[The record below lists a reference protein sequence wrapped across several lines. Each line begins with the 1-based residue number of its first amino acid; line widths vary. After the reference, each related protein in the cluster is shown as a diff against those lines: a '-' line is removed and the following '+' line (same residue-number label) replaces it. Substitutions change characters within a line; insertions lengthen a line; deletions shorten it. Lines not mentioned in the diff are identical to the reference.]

1 VAIDD
6 LPENPMLKLTRVAA
20 ILLIGLA
27 VILAI
32 VAFGISRRA
41 APVAPGIPA
50 TASAPAQPATWPVV
64 EAAVALPAG
73 RPIEAGDLR
82 VAGHPEQ
89 STGGYTSINA
99 LVGAVPTQ
107 DIAVGTRISTSQI
120 AQGFSL
126 RLNPGERA
134 LAVPVDELAAA
145 GNRIQPGDFVDVF
158 LNLRASGG
166 LRNDGDAQTR
176 LLVSRLRVLSYGAH
190 DLQTATDLAS
200 DGAQATA
207 DSRAQDIT
215 GEGSAS
221 NRSRNDPA
229 TAPARSAVLAVPVAE
244 ANRLLLGAQQG
255 KLFLALRNPADIG
268 LPDHA
273 LFPTPGGVL
282 SPRREL
288 SAEERL
294 ALQRPENDAYAG
306 LDSDALAGRGRSS
319 VAALPGPSSTPR
331 RASPRADRGIEIIR
345 GDVSSHS
352 GSR

>member
-1 VAIDD
+1 
-6 LPENPMLKLTRVAA
+6 MLKLTRIAA

-32 VAFGISRRA
+32 VAFGVSRRA
-41 APVAPGIPA
+41 NQAPGTPA
-50 TASAPAQPATWPVV
+50 TASTPAQPATWPVV
-64 EAAVALPAG
+64 EAVSVLPAG
-73 RPIEAGDLR
+73 RPITADNLR
-82 VAGHPEQ
+82 VSWHPQ
-89 STGGYTSINA
+89 RPVGAYTSVNA
-99 LVGAVPTQ
+99 LIGAVPTQ
-107 DIAVGTRISTSQI
+107 DIAAGTQIQTTQI

-134 LAVPVDELAAA
+134 LAVPVDELVAA

-166 LRNDGDAQTR
+166 VRDDGDAQTR
-176 LLVSRLRVLSYGAH
+176 LLLSRLRVLSYGAQ
-190 DLQTATDLAS
+190 DMQSVAS
-200 DGAQATA
+200 APADGSEPAPA

-215 GEGSAS
+215 GGTSTTSGSRGDGTA
-221 NRSRNDPA
+221 
-229 TAPARSAVLAVPVAE
+229 APARSAVLAVPVAE

-268 LPDHA
+268 LPDQG
-273 LFPTPGGVL
+273 LFPAPNRVL
-282 SPRREL
+282 SARREL

-306 LDSDALAGRGRSS
+306 LDTDALAGRGRSTA
-319 VAALPGPSSTPR
+319 AALPLPTSAPR
-331 RASPRADRGIEIIR
+331 RAAPRADRGIEIIR
-345 GDVSSHS
+345 GDISSHS

>member
-1 VAIDD
+1 
-6 LPENPMLKLTRVAA
+6 MLKLTRVAA
-20 ILLIGLA
+20 VLLIGLA

-41 APVAPGIPA
+41 APVPPGIPA

-64 EAAVALPAG
+64 EAAAALPAG
-73 RPIEAGDLR
+73 RPIASSDLR
-82 VAGHPEQ
+82 LTGHAEQ
-89 STGGYTSINA
+89 PTGGYTSINA
-99 LVGAVPTQ
+99 LIGAVPTQ
-107 DIAVGTRISTSQI
+107 DIAMGTRITTGQI

-176 LLVSRLRVLSYGAH
+176 LLLSRLRVLSYGAH
-190 DLQTATDLAS
+190 DLQTATDLAT
-200 DGAQATA
+200 DGSQATT

-215 GEGSAS
+215 GGGRTSS
-221 NRSRNDPA
+221 SRSDTA

-268 LPDHA
+268 LPDPSLYPA
-273 LFPTPGGVL
+273 PGRVL

-306 LDSDALAGRGRSS
+306 LDTDALAGRGRSS

>member
-1 VAIDD
+1 
-6 LPENPMLKLTRVAA
+6 MLKLTRIAA

-32 VAFGISRRA
+32 VAFGVSRRA
-41 APVAPGIPA
+41 SHVPPGTPA
-50 TASAPAQPATWPVV
+50 TASARAQPATWPVV
-64 EAAVALPAG
+64 EAVAALPAG
-73 RPIEAGDLR
+73 RPITADDLR
-82 VAGHPEQ
+82 VSGHPQ
-89 STGGYTSINA
+89 RPVGAYTSINA
-99 LVGAVPTQ
+99 LIGAVPTQ
-107 DIAVGTRISTSQI
+107 DIPAGTQIQTAQI

-134 LAVPVDELAAA
+134 LAVPVDELVAA

-166 LRNDGDAQTR
+166 LRDEGDAQTR
-176 LLVSRLRVLSYGAH
+176 LLLSRLRVLSYGAH
-190 DLQTATDLAS
+190 DIQSVAVEPA
-200 DGAQATA
+200 DGSEPPSA

-215 GEGSAS
+215 GGNPSS
-221 NRSRNDPA
+221 SSSRSDGT

-268 LPDHA
+268 LPDQA
-273 LFPTPGGVL
+273 LFPTPNRVL

-306 LDSDALAGRGRSS
+306 IDSDALAGRGRSS
-319 VAALPGPSSTPR
+319 AAVLPVPGSTPR
-331 RASPRADRGIEIIR
+331 RAAARADRGIEIIR
-345 GDVSSHS
+345 GDISSHS

>member
-1 VAIDD
+1 
-6 LPENPMLKLTRVAA
+6 MLKLTRIAA

-32 VAFGISRRA
+32 VAFGVSRRA
-41 APVAPGIPA
+41 SQTPPGTPA
-50 TASAPAQPATWPVV
+50 TANAPPQPATWPVV
-64 EAAVALPAG
+64 EAVGALPAG
-73 RPIEAGDLR
+73 RPIAAEDLR
-82 VAGHPEQ
+82 VTGHPQ
-89 STGGYTSINA
+89 RPAGAYTSINA

-107 DIAVGTRISTSQI
+107 DIPAGTQIQTAQI

-134 LAVPVDELAAA
+134 LAVPVDELVAA

-166 LRNDGDAQTR
+166 LRDDGDAQTR
-176 LLVSRLRVLSYGAH
+176 LLLSRLRVLSYGAQ
-190 DLQTATDLAS
+190 DVQSVATVAA
-200 DGAQATA
+200 DGSEPPPA

-215 GEGSAS
+215 GGSSSAGGS
-221 NRSRNDPA
+221 RSDGNA
-229 TAPARSAVLAVPVAE
+229 APARSAVLAVPVAE

-255 KLFLALRNPADIG
+255 KLFLALRNPADSG
-268 LPDHA
+268 LPDQA
-273 LFPTPGGVL
+273 LFPTPSRVL

-288 SAEERL
+288 SADERL

-306 LDSDALAGRGRSS
+306 IDTDALAGRGRSTA
-319 VAALPGPSSTPR
+319 AALPLPTSAPR
-331 RASPRADRGIEIIR
+331 RATPRADRGIEIIR
-345 GDVSSHS
+345 GDISSHS

>member
-1 VAIDD
+1 
-6 LPENPMLKLTRVAA
+6 MLKLTRIAA

-32 VAFGISRRA
+32 VAFGVSRRA
-41 APVAPGIPA
+41 SQTPPGTPA
-50 TASAPAQPATWPVV
+50 TANAPAQPATWPVV
-64 EAAVALPAG
+64 EAVGALPAG
-73 RPIEAGDLR
+73 RPITAEDLR
-82 VAGHPEQ
+82 VTGHPQ
-89 STGGYTSINA
+89 RPTGGYTSVNA
-99 LVGAVPTQ
+99 LIGAVPTQ
-107 DIAVGTRISTSQI
+107 DIPAGTQIQTAQI

-134 LAVPVDELAAA
+134 LAVPVDELVAA

-166 LRNDGDAQTR
+166 LRDDGDAQTR
-176 LLVSRLRVLSYGAH
+176 LLLSRLRVLSYGAH
-190 DLQTATDLAS
+190 DVQSVATVPA
-200 DGAQATA
+200 DGSEPPPA

-215 GEGSAS
+215 GGSSSAGGS
-221 NRSRNDPA
+221 RSDGS

-268 LPDHA
+268 LPDQA
-273 LFPTPGGVL
+273 LFPTPNRVL

-288 SAEERL
+288 SADERL

-306 LDSDALAGRGRSS
+306 IDTDALAGRGRSTA
-319 VAALPGPSSTPR
+319 AALPLPTSAPR
-331 RASPRADRGIEIIR
+331 RATPRADRGIEIIR
-345 GDVSSHS
+345 GDTSSHS

>member
-1 VAIDD
+1 
-6 LPENPMLKLTRVAA
+6 MLKLTRIAA

-27 VILAI
+27 VILAV

-41 APVAPGIPA
+41 SEVTPA
-50 TASAPAQPATWPVV
+50 TPASAGAPAQPATWPVV
-64 EAAVALPAG
+64 EAASALPAG
-73 RPIEAGDLR
+73 RPISAEDLR
-82 VAGHPEQ
+82 VSGHPQ
-89 STGGYTSINA
+89 RPVGAYTSINA

-107 DIAVGTRISTSQI
+107 DIPAGTQIQTAQI

-134 LAVPVDELAAA
+134 LAVPVDELVAA

-166 LRNDGDAQTR
+166 LRDDGDAQTR
-176 LLVSRLRVLSYGAH
+176 LLLSRLRVLSYGAH
-190 DLQTATDLAS
+190 DIQSVANMPS
-200 DGAQATA
+200 DGSAPAPD

-215 GEGSAS
+215 GGSTSAS
-221 NRSRNDPA
+221 SSRSDGT

-255 KLFLALRNPADIG
+255 KLFLALRNPADTG
-268 LPDHA
+268 LPDQA
-273 LFPTPGGVL
+273 LFPTPSRVL
-282 SPRREL
+282 NPRREL
-288 SAEERL
+288 SPDERL

-306 LDSDALAGRGRSS
+306 IDTDALAGRGRS
-319 VAALPGPSSTPR
+319 AAATLPLPSSAPR
-331 RASPRADRGIEIIR
+331 RAAPRADRGIEIIR
-345 GDVSSHS
+345 GDISSHS

>member
-1 VAIDD
+1 
-6 LPENPMLKLTRVAA
+6 MLKLTRAAA

-27 VILAI
+27 VILAF

-41 APVAPGIPA
+41 SEVAPGTPA
-50 TASAPAQPATWPVV
+50 SVGAPAQPATWPVV
-64 EAAVALPAG
+64 EAASALPAG
-73 RPIEAGDLR
+73 RPITAEDLR
-82 VAGHPEQ
+82 VSGHPQ
-89 STGGYTSINA
+89 RPVGAYTSINA

-107 DIAVGTRISTSQI
+107 DIAAGTQIQTAQI

-134 LAVPVDELAAA
+134 LAVPVDELVAA

-166 LRNDGDAQTR
+166 LRDDGDAQTR
-176 LLVSRLRVLSYGAH
+176 LLLSRLRVLSYGAH
-190 DLQTATDLAS
+190 DIQSVASMPS
-200 DGAQATA
+200 DGGAPAPD

-215 GEGSAS
+215 GGSTSAS
-221 NRSRNDPA
+221 SSRSDGT

-268 LPDHA
+268 LPDQA
-273 LFPTPGGVL
+273 LFPTPSRVL
-282 SPRREL
+282 NPRREL
-288 SAEERL
+288 SPDERL

-306 LDSDALAGRGRSS
+306 IDTDALAGRGRS
-319 VAALPGPSSTPR
+319 AAATVPLPSSAPR
-331 RASPRADRGIEIIR
+331 RAAPRADRGIEIIR
-345 GDVSSHS
+345 GDISSHS